1 MTNTDAVV
9 KYILT
14 KEKDLSPE
22 KIQALAAVIKAL
34 GGEVEKSPNDMP
46 VQEDPN
52 LIDEQSPIDLTT
64 VKTVVVD
71 GNAQPVK
78 VYK

>member
-9 KYILT
+9 NYILS

-34 GGEVEKSPNDMP
+34 GGEVERSPNDMP
-46 VQEDPN
+46 IQEDPN
-52 LIDEQSPIDLTT
+52 LIDEQSPIDLTK
-64 VKTVVVD
+64 VESVVVD